1 MRTKIWVLITVAIVI
16 VAAIGA
22 TFFYTAAASA
32 KTTDDLTSADLTN
45 SSWGDILADARG
57 ETVNFYFWGGDPDT
71 NNYIEDQVAT
81 EAANYGITLNCVP
94 VTDAS
99 VFVNMIESDKQAGK
113 TTGGAIDLIWV
124 NGENFYTLKQ
134 GNLLFG
140 PWADYLPN
148 SVLVNW
154 TDPSVSSDMGY
165 PVDYYESPWG
175 TAQYQMVYNSADV
188 SAADLPQNFT
198 QLLAWAE
205 ANPGK
210 LTYVAPPDFYG
221 DTFIKEALYDLTGGY
236 EQYENAN
243 MTESQFDELSAP
255 LYAYLNE
262 LKPYLWDQGNSY
274 PSSISQL
281 DSMLS
286 NGQVDFSMNF
296 GGAGIEPTIQSGE
309 LPSTAKV
316 YCMNDSIANTNY
328 VAIPYDSSAKA
339 GAMVVANILLD
350 PQQQAMWVNLTG
362 NGPGINVNSL
372 TGWRA
377 ARSEQLPG

>member
-1 MRTKIWVLITVAIVI
+1 
-16 VAAIGA
+16 
-22 TFFYTAAASA
+22 
-32 KTTDDLTSADLTN
+32 
-45 SSWGDILADARG
+45 
-57 ETVNFYFWGGDPDT
+57 
-71 NNYIEDQVAT
+71 
-81 EAANYGITLNCVP
+81 
-94 VTDAS
+94 
-99 VFVNMIESDKQAGK
+99 
-113 TTGGAIDLIWV
+113 
-124 NGENFYTLKQ
+124 
-134 GNLLFG
+134 
-140 PWADYLPN
+140 
-148 SVLVNW
+148 
-154 TDPSVSSDMGY
+154 MGY

-175 TAQYQMVYNSADV
+175 TAQYQMVYNSADI

-262 LKPYLWDQGNSY
+262 LNPYLWDQGNSY
-274 PSSISQL
+274 PSSISEL

-296 GGAGIEPTIQSGE
+296 GGAGIEPTNVSGE

-377 ARSEQLPG
+377 ASRTAPWMTCQRAHSSRRARWRTPPHPT